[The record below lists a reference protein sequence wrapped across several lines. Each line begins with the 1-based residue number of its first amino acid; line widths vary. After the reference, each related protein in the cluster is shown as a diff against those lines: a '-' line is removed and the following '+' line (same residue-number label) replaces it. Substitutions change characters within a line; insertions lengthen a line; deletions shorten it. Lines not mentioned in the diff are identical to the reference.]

1 MAKMKHMFADHI
13 KEIDDSMAVEILDS
27 NRTIFVAPLN
37 ENSGEEPS
45 LTQCKSTAQVFTTY
59 EPGVEI
65 EVKNDQGE
73 SETDAIRFNAIKDFS
88 VESVISQSSTLEGQ
102 RNEQLILADFL
113 KLLKSNATLR
123 KALSDPAQ
131 RDQLLG
137 GLKTALNALGG
148 EQ

>member
-1 MAKMKHMFADHI
+1 
-13 KEIDDSMAVEILDS
+13 MAVEILDS

-37 ENSGEEPS
+37 ENAGEEPV
-45 LTQCKSTAQVFTTY
+45 LTQCKSTAQVFATY

-88 VESVISQSSTLEGQ
+88 VDSVISQSPTLEGQ

-148 EQ
+148 EH